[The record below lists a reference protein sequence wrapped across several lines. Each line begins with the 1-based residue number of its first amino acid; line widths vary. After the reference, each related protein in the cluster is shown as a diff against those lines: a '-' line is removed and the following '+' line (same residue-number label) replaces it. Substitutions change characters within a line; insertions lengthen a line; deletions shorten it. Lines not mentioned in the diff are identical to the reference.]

1 MLLGS
6 VVLSWSDGVTTPQSF
21 HARLPDPA
29 IPLSV
34 SFGGHASSELSPS
47 SSALE
52 ISGHPLCLYGAICQI
67 ITPAPATGVPCLS
80 SQESLGILPPSR
92 IFAGLS
98 LFNPQAG
105 EQNSAARGAF
115 AADQFPVSGP
125 ASSRLA
131 SGAALQPPVP
141 RVPDPWVFRGN
152 GGRGVKTWLSEGH
165 ILEINPHWL
174 GFEMFDSMDLNMT
187 DAPPGPGEMEPQEW
201 RSTFTVGLSTD
212 WQVTRAMAFSA
223 GYRFYNNPMP
233 EDITAGAFPNA
244 NQHVLAVGIRV
255 QQGRHSVALV
265 YGLDMLEGAT
275 AQITSARQNGNVD
288 EMGHLVSF
296 NYGFS
301 F

>member
-1 MLLGS
+1 MPHS
-6 VVLSWSDGVTTPQSF
+6 QAFPPFEQ
-21 HARLPDPA
+21 
-29 IPLSV
+29 PL
-34 SFGGHASSELSPS
+34 
-47 SSALE
+47 
-52 ISGHPLCLYGAICQI
+52 
-67 ITPAPATGVPCLS
+67 
-80 SQESLGILPPSR
+80 ILPLLLDISLTNASLSKDRNAGDVALRLCDNASWQHRGFRAPLFS
-92 IFAGLS
+92 GLS
-98 LFNPQAG
+98 LLRPEFQDEGSSPKPAL
-105 EQNSAARGAF
+105 SAT
-115 AADQFPVSGP
+115 
-125 ASSRLA
+125 
-131 SGAALQPPVP
+131 VP
-141 RVPDPWVFRGN
+141 RVMDSALVRNRLEEALQSPTPRVPPPWSFRGN